1 MDGTGSHAKGEVQ
14 VVAQPIR
21 KEELEGR
28 EDDIAFGEA
37 QQLFGHVLGTVAH
50 VMLQVDTALGKSRAA

>member
-21 KEELEGR
+21 KEELGGR
-28 EDDIAFGEA
+28 ESDIAFGKVEK
-37 QQLFGHVLGTVAH
+37 LFGHVLGAVAH